1 MGGEKSMNELIVVSM
16 ISVLLL
22 AGCSTTKEL
31 EITTTP
37 IDKPALVLPNVD
49 ELNLTN
55 VDWFVINEE
64 NVEEVWQR
72 LSDENKDIVLFGLTD
87 DGYEALAIN
96 LSDIMTLVQ
105 QQKAIIVAYK
115 DYYEDAEKAI
125 DDANAKKEE
134 ADKAAADKKWYE
146 L

>member
-1 MGGEKSMNELIVVSM
+1 MNELIVVSM